1 MIAQPSQHSHYP
13 NLQVY
18 LSEDGRYHS
27 AGFARYILALVFV
40 VSAIVFLHSLLPLAF
55 GTVFVV
61 GVIVDSDHLHSLFQ
75 PTHPAYRH
83 HTVRTILFHSDTEA
97 EIPDPV
103 GALSLY

>member
-27 AGFARYILALVFV
+27 AGFARYILAHVFV

>member
-1 MIAQPSQHSHYP
+1 M
-13 NLQVY
+13 Y

-27 AGFARYILALVFV
+27 AGFARCILVLVVV
-40 VSAIVFLHSLLPLAF
+40 VSAIASLHSLLPLAF

-61 GVIVDSDHLHSLFQ
+61 GVVVDSDHLHSLFQ
-75 PTHPAYRH
+75 PTRPAYRH

-103 GALSLY
+103 GASSLYWGLNGNENGVG